1 MATETVRLGAGFP
14 HQIGTDPEPIRD
26 FVLALE
32 RAGFDHLSVID
43 HVVGAHADRFGGP
56 VGDFPRAPYTSE
68 SPTHEVLT
76 LLSYLAA
83 ITTRLELATGVLVL
97 PQRETL
103 LAAKQAAEVAL
114 LSRGRLRLALGV
126 GWNFAEFE
134 ALRAEFGSRGAR
146 IEEQVA
152 VMRKLWTEPLVTF
165 AGRWHR
171 LDRIAL
177 NPLPGRAIPI
187 WLGSGAREVS
197 LRRLARLAEGWLP
210 MQRAGADLETT
221 LARLRRYLA
230 EAGRDPDAF
239 GLGLGLRLAASR
251 GEADDWRRRLDEL
264 RALGAT
270 HVTVQAGGPGVTVA
284 EQLDRLLRC
293 KAVLEAG

>member
-1 MATETVRLGAGFP
+1 MAAATLRLGAGFP
-14 HQIGTDPEPIRD
+14 HQIGTDPQAIRD
-26 FVLALE
+26 FALALE
-32 RAGFDHLSVID
+32 RAGYDYLSVVD
-43 HVVGAHADRFGGP
+43 HVVGAHPDRFAGP

-76 LLSYLAA
+76 LLGYLAA
-83 ITTRLELATGVLVL
+83 VTARLELVTGVLVL

-103 LAAKQAAEVAL
+103 LAAKQAAELAI
-114 LSRGRLRLALGV
+114 LSRGRLRLAVGV

-134 ALRAEFGSRGAR
+134 ALRAGFGDRGAR
-146 IEEQVA
+146 IEEQIA
-152 VMRKLWTEPLVTF
+152 VMRRLWTEPLVTF
-165 AGRWHR
+165 SGRWHR

-177 NPLPGRAIPI
+177 NPLPGRAIPV

-210 MQRAGADLETT
+210 MRRPDDDLASV
-221 LARLRRYLA
+221 LARLRGYLE

-239 GLGLGLRLAASR
+239 GLGLGLRLATGR
-251 GEADDWRRRLDEL
+251 GGEDDWRRRLDDL

-284 EQLDRLLRC
+284 EQLDLLLGC
-293 KAVLEAG
+293 KRVLDAG

>member
-1 MATETVRLGAGFP
+1 MAAETVRLGAGFP
-14 HQIGTDPEPIRD
+14 HQIGTDPEAIRD
-26 FVLALE
+26 FALALE
-32 RAGFDHLSVID
+32 RAGYDYLSVVD
-43 HVVGAHADRFGGP
+43 HVAGAHADRFGGP

-83 ITTRLELATGVLVL
+83 LTARLELVTGVLVL

-103 LAAKQAAEVAL
+103 LAAKQAAELAI
-114 LSRGRLRLALGV
+114 LSRGRLRLAVGV

-134 ALRAEFGSRGAR
+134 ALGAEFGDRGAR

-152 VMRKLWTEPLVTF
+152 VMRTLWAEPLVTF
-165 AGRWHR
+165 AGRWHH

-177 NPLPGRAIPI
+177 NPRPERAIPI

-210 MQRAGADLETT
+210 MHRAGEELGPI
-221 LARLRRYLA
+221 LARLRGYLA

-239 GLGLGLRLAASR
+239 GLGLGLRLAAGR
-251 GEADDWRRRLDEL
+251 GGADDWRRRLDDL

-293 KAVLEAG
+293 KQVLDAG